1 MFGLFETYDQSA
13 QATVLS
19 GKLRNFK
26 ASSEGVG
33 AKYDF
38 VLDAG
43 NYHATSPTHD
53 FGSSSRRYHQH
64 QVQ

>member
-38 VLDAG
+38 VLDGCQA
-43 NYHATSPTHD
+43 
-53 FGSSSRRYHQH
+53 
-64 QVQ
+64 